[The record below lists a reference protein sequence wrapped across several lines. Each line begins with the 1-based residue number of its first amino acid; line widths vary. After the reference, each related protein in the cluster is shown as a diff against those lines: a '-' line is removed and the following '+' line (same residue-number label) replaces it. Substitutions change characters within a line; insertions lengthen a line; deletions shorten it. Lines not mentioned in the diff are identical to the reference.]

1 MKKRLFSIALLAV
14 VCLAAIAFGINSRRA
29 AVEVTAPSGT
39 ELSAFMTQ
47 LVADNP
53 EADSY
58 VIMLEANGV
67 YTVEASIVSDRAVS
81 LVGDA
86 AAPASIDASA
96 LESPLIQMSNT
107 PYEPFLNEQEFY
119 NIGNIRIANVAVKGL
134 ARQLFYANAT
144 KYLIGELA
152 LDNSILEIAGG
163 NKNVFDTQ
171 GGGVI
176 GKLSVTN
183 STIYGNPAHTGAL
196 YSSQSGQKATDAG
209 LEKQTLSLQNSTL
222 YNIAL
227 DKNVCSHRQ
236 SGQKWLAFDV
246 QQSLIVDCG
255 KSGQFVRGLNQGQ
268 ASANPVWTVSGNS
281 FQRTVD
287 GVLTDVSADE
297 STGDDEEPV
306 SDNVEGVV
314 AFAGD
319 IATGDFTLGNCP
331 QNDAKIGDP
340 RWLVEIIGDP
350 ITLALTGGADISSAL
365 DAALAENAKPQ
376 SVTITLGVGNYT
388 VSSPLEVSCPIT
400 IEGDASGP
408 VRIDASALEA
418 PMIQLGKEG
427 YSSTLNEQGFYAI
440 GGVRIA
446 NVSVKYLARQLFYA
460 NGTKYLIDEL
470 SLENSVVGISG
481 GNKNVFDTQG
491 GGVIGKLSVT
501 NSTIYGNPAHTGAL
515 YSSQSG
521 QKATDAGLEKQTLS
535 LQNSTL
541 YNIAL
546 DKNVCSHRQ
555 SGQKWLAFDVQ
566 QSLIVDCGKSGQFVR
581 GLNQGQASA
590 NPVWTVSGNSFQRTV
605 DGVLTDVSADESTGD
620 DEEPVSDNVEG
631 VVAFAGDI
639 ATGDFTL
646 GNCPQNDAKI
656 GDPRWLVEII
666 GDPITLALTGG
677 ADISS
682 ALDAALAENVNPQ
695 SVTITLGV
703 GNYTVSSPLEV
714 SCPLTIEGD
723 ASGPVSID
731 ASALEAPMIQLGGK
745 EGYSSTLNE
754 QGFYAIGNVRIAN
767 VAVKGLAR
775 QLFYANSTKYL
786 IDELSLENSVVGIS
800 GGNKNV
806 FDTQG
811 GGVIGKLSVTNST
824 IYGNPA
830 HTGALYSSQ
839 SGQKAT
845 DAGLEKQTLSLQNS
859 TLYNIAL
866 DKNVCSHRQAG
877 QKWLEFVVQSCLI
890 VDCGKSGQ
898 FVKGLNNGQASAN
911 PVWNVVGNSF
921 QRTVDGV
928 LTDIAASE
936 ETGDEEEPVKDN
948 VEGVVVFAGDIA
960 TGDFT
965 LGDCPQND
973 AKVGDPRWLV
983 ELIGEPIVLTPESGS
998 DLTAVLNEALA
1009 TNGKPQSVTI
1019 TLAADAAYTVSG
1031 PLAFSCP
1038 VTIEGD
1044 ASAPA
1049 TIDASALSEPFILM
1063 NKEGYTSTL
1072 NEQEFYDIGNVR
1084 IANVAVKGLA
1094 RQLFYANGTKYL
1106 IGELALDNSIVEIAG
1121 GNKNV
1126 FDTQGGGVIGKLS
1139 VTNSTIYGN
1148 PAHTGALYSSQSGQK
1163 ATDAGLEKQ
1172 TLSLQNSTL
1181 YNIAL
1186 DKNVCSHRQ
1195 AGQKWLEFVVQSCLI
1210 VDCGKSGQFVKGL
1223 NNGQASANPVWNV
1236 VGNSFQR
1243 TVDGVLTDIAASE
1256 ETGDEEEPVKDNV
1269 EGVVVFAADVA
1280 TGDFTLGDCPQ
1291 NDAKVGDPRWLT
1303 EKAFTEPIDIFVES
1317 GGDIAAALNS
1327 ELLTSNNPESITI
1340 RLASGGNYKLSQSI
1354 NVANQITILGDAA
1367 GIAEIDATELNG
1379 PVINMDQP
1387 NDSWLNEL
1395 EFYEIGDVT
1404 VANVKING
1412 LKNQLFY
1419 ANKNKFLIGQFS
1431 IQNSIIHMDG
1441 GNKTLIDTNGGGVI
1455 GKLSVTNST
1464 IYGNPAHT
1472 GALYSS
1478 QSGQKAT
1485 DAGLEKQT
1493 LSLQNS
1499 TLYNIALDKN
1509 VCSHRQ
1515 AGQKWLE
1522 FVVQSCLIVDC
1533 GKSGQFVKGLNNGQ
1547 ASANPVWNVVGNSF
1561 QRTVDGAL
1569 TDTAASEE
1577 TGDEEDPVKDNV
1589 EGVAVFAADVAAGD
1603 FTLGNCPQ
1611 NTANIGDPRWLNPD
1625 AIINVTTE
1633 NADGY
1638 WYNINGQRVVSHSQK
1653 GIYIHNGKKV
1663 VVK

>member
-86 AAPASIDASA
+86 AAPAAIDASA

-119 NIGNIRIANVAVKGL
+119 NIGNI
-134 ARQLFYANAT
+134 
-144 KYLIGELA
+144 
-152 LDNSILEIAGG
+152 
-163 NKNVFDTQ
+163 
-171 GGGVI
+171 
-176 GKLSVTN
+176 
-183 STIYGNPAHTGAL
+183 
-196 YSSQSGQKATDAG
+196 
-209 LEKQTLSLQNSTL
+209 
-222 YNIAL
+222 
-227 DKNVCSHRQ
+227 
-236 SGQKWLAFDV
+236 
-246 QQSLIVDCG
+246 
-255 KSGQFVRGLNQGQ
+255 
-268 ASANPVWTVSGNS
+268 
-281 FQRTVD
+281 
-287 GVLTDVSADE
+287 
-297 STGDDEEPV
+297 
-306 SDNVEGVV
+306 
-314 AFAGD
+314 
-319 IATGDFTLGNCP
+319 
-331 QNDAKIGDP
+331 
-340 RWLVEIIGDP
+340 
-350 ITLALTGGADISSAL
+350 
-365 DAALAENAKPQ
+365 
-376 SVTITLGVGNYT
+376 
-388 VSSPLEVSCPIT
+388 
-400 IEGDASGP
+400 
-408 VRIDASALEA
+408 
-418 PMIQLGKEG
+418 
-427 YSSTLNEQGFYAI
+427 
-440 GGVRIA
+440 
-446 NVSVKYLARQLFYA
+446 
-460 NGTKYLIDEL
+460 
-470 SLENSVVGISG
+470 
-481 GNKNVFDTQG
+481 
-491 GGVIGKLSVT
+491 
-501 NSTIYGNPAHTGAL
+501 
-515 YSSQSG
+515 
-521 QKATDAGLEKQTLS
+521 
-535 LQNSTL
+535 
-541 YNIAL
+541 
-546 DKNVCSHRQ
+546 
-555 SGQKWLAFDVQ
+555 
-566 QSLIVDCGKSGQFVR
+566 
-581 GLNQGQASA
+581 
-590 NPVWTVSGNSFQRTV
+590 
-605 DGVLTDVSADESTGD
+605 
-620 DEEPVSDNVEG
+620 
-631 VVAFAGDI
+631 
-639 ATGDFTL
+639 
-646 GNCPQNDAKI
+646 
-656 GDPRWLVEII
+656 
-666 GDPITLALTGG
+666 
-677 ADISS
+677 
-682 ALDAALAENVNPQ
+682 
-695 SVTITLGV
+695 
-703 GNYTVSSPLEV
+703 
-714 SCPLTIEGD
+714 
-723 ASGPVSID
+723 
-731 ASALEAPMIQLGGK
+731 
-745 EGYSSTLNE
+745 
-754 QGFYAIGNVRIAN
+754 
-767 VAVKGLAR
+767 
-775 QLFYANSTKYL
+775 
-786 IDELSLENSVVGIS
+786 
-800 GGNKNV
+800 
-806 FDTQG
+806 
-811 GGVIGKLSVTNST
+811 
-824 IYGNPA
+824 
-830 HTGALYSSQ
+830 
-839 SGQKAT
+839 
-845 DAGLEKQTLSLQNS
+845 
-859 TLYNIAL
+859 
-866 DKNVCSHRQAG
+866 
-877 QKWLEFVVQSCLI
+877 
-890 VDCGKSGQ
+890 
-898 FVKGLNNGQASAN
+898 
-911 PVWNVVGNSF
+911 
-921 QRTVDGV
+921 
-928 LTDIAASE
+928 
-936 ETGDEEEPVKDN
+936 
-948 VEGVVVFAGDIA
+948 
-960 TGDFT
+960 
-965 LGDCPQND
+965 
-973 AKVGDPRWLV
+973 
-983 ELIGEPIVLTPESGS
+983 
-998 DLTAVLNEALA
+998 
-1009 TNGKPQSVTI
+1009 
-1019 TLAADAAYTVSG
+1019 
-1031 PLAFSCP
+1031 
-1038 VTIEGD
+1038 
-1044 ASAPA
+1044 
-1049 TIDASALSEPFILM
+1049 
-1063 NKEGYTSTL
+1063 
-1072 NEQEFYDIGNVR
+1072 R

-1269 EGVVVFAADVA
+1269 EGIVVFAGDIAA
-1280 TGDFTLGDCPQ
+1280 GDFTLGDCPQ

-1340 RLASGGNYKLSQSI
+1340 RLASGGNYKLNQSL
-1354 NVANQITILGDAA
+1354 NVANQITIIGDAA
-1367 GIAEIDATELNG
+1367 GIAEIDATELEG

-1455 GKLSVTNST
+1455 GTLAVTNST
-1464 IYGNPAHT
+1464 LYGNPAHT

-1485 DAGLEKQT
+1485 EAGLEKQT

-1561 QRTVDGAL
+1561 QRTVDGVL
-1569 TDTAASEE
+1569 TDIAASEE
-1577 TGDEEDPVKDNV
+1577 TGDEEEPVKDNV
-1589 EGVAVFAADVAAGD
+1589 EGVVVFAADVAAGD